1 MTDAVLI
8 ANRGEISVRI
18 ARACRALGLRSVA
31 VFSEAD
37 RGALFTKV
45 ADEAVCIGPAPAK
58 HSYLNFAAVV
68 SAAQVTGAN
77 WIHPGYGF
85 LSENADFAALLEQVN
100 IGFIGP
106 KPETMFTW
114 GHKLRS
120 RHEAQKYG
128 VPVLPGS
135 EPLSDLEHAFAE
147 ANRIGYPLML
157 KATSGGG
164 GRGLRVVRTKREL
177 ERGFADTQK
186 EMAIGF
192 GASQLYLEKL
202 LEEPKHIELQVLGD
216 GTGNIWIFGDRECSL
231 QRRHQKVIE
240 EAPSPTLTD
249 SQRAELLPSARA
261 AMQAARYL
269 GLGTL
274 EFLRGADGRLFFVEM
289 NTRLQVEHPVTELVF
304 GIDLVQLQIKAV
316 LGLPLGL
323 PLGLAGQQLWRPRG
337 HAIECRVNAEDPWR
351 MFPSAGTVHSCS
363 WPGGPGIRVDTGIE
377 TGSIVPPDYDSMLAK
392 VIAFGCNRD
401 EAISRM
407 RGALLETRV
416 EGVRTNLDLHLA
428 LLENVEVL
436 RGTMTT
442 QTLDRLM
449 KSSQGSGAV
458 VAPSSAV
465 AQL

>member
-1 MTDAVLI
+1 MSDTVLI

-45 ADEAVCIGPAPAK
+45 ADEAVCIGPAPARL
-58 HSYLNFAAVV
+58 SYLNFAAIV
-68 SAAQVTGAN
+68 SAARVTGAN

-85 LSENADFAALLEQVN
+85 LSENADFAELLTQVN

-106 KPETMFTW
+106 KPDTMRTW

-120 RHEAQKYG
+120 REAAKEYG

-135 EPLSDLEHAFAE
+135 EPLDDVAHALVCAK
-147 ANRIGYPLML
+147 RIGYPLML

-164 GRGLRVVRTKREL
+164 GRGLRVVRNDREL
-177 ERGFADTQK
+177 ERAFVDTQK

-216 GTGNIWIFGDRECSL
+216 GNGNIWIFGDRECSL
-231 QRRHQKVIE
+231 QRRHQKLIE

-249 SQRAELLPSARA
+249 SQRAELLPSAIS
-261 AMQAARYL
+261 AMKATRYL

-274 EFLRGADGRLFFVEM
+274 EFLRGADGKLFFVEM

-323 PLGLAGQQLWRPRG
+323 PDQQVWRPRG

-351 MFPSAGTVHSCS
+351 MFPSAGRVDSCS

-377 TGSIVPPDYDSMLAK
+377 AGSIVPPDYDSMLAK
-392 VIAFGCNRD
+392 VIAFGSSRD
-401 EAISRM
+401 EAILRM
-407 RGALLETRV
+407 RGALLETRLT
-416 EGVRTNLDLHLA
+416 GVRTNVDLHLA
-428 LLENVEVL
+428 LLDNAEVL

-442 QTLDRLM
+442 QTLDRMM
-449 KSSQGSGAV
+449 KSSQGSTAE
-458 VAPSSAV
+458 VAKAHAA

>member
-1 MTDAVLI
+1 MTDTVLI

-18 ARACRALGLRSVA
+18 ARACRALGLSSVA

-37 RGALFTKV
+37 RGAMFTKV

-58 HSYLNFAAVV
+58 HSYLNVAAIV
-68 SAAQVTGAN
+68 SAAQVTGAS

-85 LSENADFAALLEQVN
+85 LSESAEFAALLEQLN
-100 IGFIGP
+100 LGFIGP
-106 KPETMFTW
+106 RPETMHTW

-120 RHEAQKYG
+120 RHEAQKHG
-128 VPVLPGS
+128 LTVLPGS
-135 EPLSDLEHAFAE
+135 EPLSNVEHAFTEAE
-147 ANRIGYPLML
+147 RIGYPLML

-164 GRGLRVVRTKREL
+164 GRGLRVVRNQREL
-177 ERGFADTQK
+177 ERGFTDTLK

-202 LEEPKHIELQVLGD
+202 LDEPKHIELQVLGD
-216 GTGNIWIFGDRECSL
+216 GTGNVWIFGDRECSL
-231 QRRHQKVIE
+231 QRRHQKLIE

-249 SQRAELLPSARA
+249 SQRDELLPRAIA
-261 AMQAARYL
+261 AMKATRYL
-269 GLGTL
+269 CLGTL
-274 EFLRGADGRLFFVEM
+274 EFLRSADGQLFFVEM

-304 GIDLVQLQIKAV
+304 GIDLVQLQIRAA

-323 PLGLAGQQLWRPRG
+323 PERPVWRPRG
-337 HAIECRVNAEDPWR
+337 HAMECRVNAEDPWR
-351 MFPSAGTVHSCS
+351 MFPSSGTVDRCS
-363 WPGGPGIRVDTGIE
+363 WPGGPGIRVDTGIA
-377 TGSIVPPDYDSMLAK
+377 TGSVVPPDYDSMLAK

-401 EAISRM
+401 EAILRM

-416 EGVRTNLDLHLA
+416 EGVRTNVDLHLA
-428 LLENVEVL
+428 LLADAEVL

-442 QTLDRLM
+442 QTLARVM
-449 KSSQGSGAV
+449 KSSQGSAAEL
-458 VAPSSAV
+458 APSSAV

>member
-1 MTDAVLI
+1 MTDAILI

-45 ADEAVCIGPAPAK
+45 ADEAVCIGPAPAR
-58 HSYLNFAAVV
+58 HSYLNFAAIV

-106 KPETMFTW
+106 RPETMNTW

-135 EPLSDLEHAFAE
+135 GPLCDLEHALVE
-147 ANRIGYPLML
+147 ADRIGYPLML

-164 GRGLRVVRTKREL
+164 GRGLRIVRSPREL
-177 ERGFADTQK
+177 EREFTDTQK

-216 GTGNIWIFGDRECSL
+216 GRGAIWIFGDRECSL
-231 QRRHQKVIE
+231 QRRHQKLIE

-249 SQRAELLPSARA
+249 ADRAELLPKAIA
-261 AMQAARYL
+261 AMEGARYL

-304 GIDLVQLQIKAV
+304 GIDLVQLQIKAA

-323 PLGLAGQQLWRPRG
+323 PEPQVWRPRG

-351 MFPSAGTVHSCS
+351 MFPSAGRVDSCL

-377 TGSIVPPDYDSMLAK
+377 AGSFVPPDYDSMLAK

-401 EAISRM
+401 EAILRM

-416 EGVRTNLDLHLA
+416 CGVRTNVDLHLA
-428 LLENVEVL
+428 LLTNPEVL
-436 RGTMTT
+436 SGSMTT
-442 QTLDRLM
+442 QTLDRVM
-449 KSSQGSGAV
+449 NSSQGSGAM